1 MEDMRALSQEKREL
15 VCGKSAGG
23 GGLVVALVC
32 YIEEDGVLCAC
43 AMCHNARTR
52 LCTLCWSAVGWSFIK
67 PETAN

>member
-1 MEDMRALSQEKREL
+1 MEDMRALSQEEREL

-52 LCTLCWSAVGWSFIK
+52 LCTLC
-67 PETAN
+67 